1 MLTECQLHIPFPSYN
16 SEGRCDPHFPD
27 ENPES
32 ALGSERNQD
41 RAGYFQ
47 ISSLAHSRVS
57 AGVCQVKEGAY

>member
-1 MLTECQLHIPFPSYN
+1 MLTERQLHIPFSSYN

-32 ALGSERNQD
+32 ALGYEYNQD

-47 ISSLAHSRVS
+47 ISFLAHSRVS
-57 AGVCQVKEGAY
+57 EGVCQVKKGTY